1 MLPWPVCEIDIA
13 PHPPA
18 PSYPG
23 APPLCRLDA
32 SRAGAVVPGRMASCS
47 AVVRNCRSGRRVAA
61 LLAPFAWPDAQCGLG
76 FIVRPLAAT
85 SASASDVEP
94 AGAGLNRVLVAEA
107 GRGQAGGLELPAR
120 PGGRIEP
127 DVAARE
133 GAWPTSFLARAPL
146 LT

>member
-61 LLAPFAWPDAQCGLG
+61 LLAPFAWPDAECGLG
-76 FIVRPLAAT
+76 FIVRSLAAT

-94 AGAGLNRVLVAEA
+94 AGAGLNRALFPEP
-107 GRGQAGGLELPAR
+107 GPGQPGGLERPAR
-120 PGGRIEP
+120 PGGRSP
-127 DVAARE
+127 PASAPAH
-133 GAWPTSFLARAPL
+133 GAPPSAL
-146 LT
+146 